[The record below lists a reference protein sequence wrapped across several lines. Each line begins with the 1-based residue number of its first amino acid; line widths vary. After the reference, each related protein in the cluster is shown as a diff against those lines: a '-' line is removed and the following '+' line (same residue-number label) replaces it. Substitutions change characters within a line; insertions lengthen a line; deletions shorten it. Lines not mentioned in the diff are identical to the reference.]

1 MNTLLS
7 VISAAI
13 VSYLFLSALYQLILA
28 FASKTYKKR
37 GFLVNEDEKPLLIL
51 VPSFKADD
59 TIIESTKA
67 NLALCGAN
75 QNINYLVIADSLQP
89 ETHLSLSKLGA
100 EVLEVR
106 FEKSTKVK
114 SLKAAI
120 DHLVNGLAYDSVL
133 ILDADNVLHPDFY
146 QAILSNRAAGY
157 QVIQGERLPANQNSG
172 MAILDGLSEK
182 ANQEMLCKG
191 ANQLGLSSKLTGS
204 AMAFDY
210 ELFIQF
216 IPQLNAIGGFD
227 KELELLLTSKGI
239 WIQYAPELAV
249 YDEKVSNTAD
259 FAKQRGRWLE
269 SQYTFFKKSIG
280 PAFKQLFAGNIDY
293 LHKSL
298 QLALPPRVLAPV
310 ALVILILINLVF
322 GFFILALGSFATLV
336 ILLGSYVIVLP
347 QSMWLAQSTI
357 ILKTFP
363 GLFGAGI
370 KSLTWMK
377 RSKKEFL
384 HTAHKSINS

>member
-1 MNTLLS
+1 METLFSIL
-7 VISAAI
+7 SAAI

-37 GFLVNEDEKPLLIL
+37 VFSVAEAEKSLLIL
-51 VPSFKADD
+51 VPSYKADD

-67 NLALCGAN
+67 NLALCMAN
-75 QNINYLVIADSLQP
+75 QNISYLVIADSLQP
-89 ETHLSLSKLGA
+89 ETQLSLRRLGA
-100 EVLEVR
+100 QVLEVG

-114 SLKAAI
+114 SLKAAV
-120 DHLVNGLAYDSVL
+120 DHLSNGSAYDSVL

-146 QAILSNRAAGY
+146 LAIVSNLAAGY
-157 QVIQGERLPANQNSG
+157 QVIQGERLPANQNTG

-204 AMAFDY
+204 AMAFEY
-210 ELFIQF
+210 EVFVEF

-249 YDEKVSNTAD
+249 YDEKVSTTED

-280 PAFKQLFAGNIDY
+280 PAFMQLFAGNFDY

-298 QLALPPRVLAPV
+298 QLALPPRVIAPV
-310 ALVILILINLVF
+310 ALVVLMLINLVF
-322 GFFILALGSFATLV
+322 GLSILALGSLVTLV

-347 QSMWLAQSTI
+347 QSMWLAQSAI
-357 ILKTFP
+357 ILKAIP
-363 GLFGAGI
+363 GLFAAGI

>member
-1 MNTLLS
+1 MNILLS
-7 VISAAI
+7 IISAAI
-13 VSYLFLSALYQLILA
+13 LSYLFVSASYQLILA

-37 GFLVNEDEKPLLIL
+37 VFSVNDDEKPLLIL
-51 VPSFKADD
+51 VPSYKADD

-67 NLALCGAN
+67 NLALCGAI
-75 QNINYLVIADSLQP
+75 QNISYLVIADSLQP

-100 EVLEVR
+100 QVLEVG

-120 DHLVNGLAYDSVL
+120 DHLVNGSAYDSVL
-133 ILDADNVLHPDFY
+133 ILDADNVLHPDFH

-157 QVIQGERLPANQNSG
+157 QVIQGERLPANQNTG

-204 AMAFDY
+204 AMAFDF
-210 ELFIQF
+210 EVFAEF

-227 KELELLLTSKGI
+227 KELELLLTANGI

-249 YDEKVSNTAD
+249 YDEKVSSTAD

-280 PAFKQLFAGNIDY
+280 PAFKQLFSGNFDY

-298 QLALPPRVLAPV
+298 QLALPPRVLAPL
-310 ALVILILINLVF
+310 ALVMLILINLVL
-322 GFFILALGSFATLV
+322 GFSVLALGSLVTLI
-336 ILLGSYVIVLP
+336 ILLGSYMIVLP
-347 QSMWLAQSTI
+347 QSMWLAQSAI
-357 ILKTFP
+357 IFKAIP

-384 HTAHKSINS
+384 HTKHNPINS